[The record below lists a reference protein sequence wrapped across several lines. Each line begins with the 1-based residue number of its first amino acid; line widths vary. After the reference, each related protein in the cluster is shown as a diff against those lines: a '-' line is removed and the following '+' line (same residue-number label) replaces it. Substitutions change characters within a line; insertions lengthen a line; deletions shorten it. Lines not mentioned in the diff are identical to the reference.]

1 MRAWWFVRRPHT
13 LGVKCAVRDAGG
25 RIVFVRHA
33 YGDRRAWELPGGHLR
48 RREDPEAAMRRE
60 MREELGVELDDVR
73 AIGRVEVAGS
83 HKRTTLHVFAASP
96 APGAVLR
103 PDAGELAEV
112 RWARPE
118 RPPRP
123 LGPDA
128 VTLLELLA
136 GGPKP
141 GDQPWR

>member
-13 LGVKCAVRDAGG
+13 LGVKCAVRDARG
-25 RIVFVRHA
+25 RVVFVRHA

-48 RREDPEAAMRRE
+48 RREDPEAAVRRE
-60 MREELGVELDDVR
+60 MREELGVDLEGLR
-73 AIGRVEVAGS
+73 ALGCVEVAGS
-83 HKRTTLHVFAASP
+83 HKRTTLHVFEGAV

-112 RWARPE
+112 RWAPPE

-123 LGPDA
+123 LGADA
-128 VTLLELLA
+128 VTLLELL
-136 GGPKP
+136 GGRAAP
-141 GDQPWR
+141 GA